1 MNLSDAKAVT
11 ALSHQLGYPLS
22 VEETTQNISAVI
34 SNEER
39 TAFVAEYNDR
49 IVGWINASQAVMIEV
64 MPYCEINGLVVDEN
78 FHAKGIG
85 KLLIE
90 RIKQWAKEK
99 GNNKLSLRCN
109 VKRIEAHKFY
119 SHIGF
124 KDMKKQ
130 TNFVLDII

>member
-1 MNLSDAKAVT
+1 MTLNDAAAVT

-22 VEETTQNISAVI
+22 IKETTQNIEAVI
-34 SNEER
+34 NSDDKI
-39 TAFVAEYNDR
+39 AFVTEYNDT
-49 IVGWINASQAVMIEV
+49 IVGWINASQSIMIEV

-78 FHAKGIG
+78 YHGKGIG

-90 RIKQWAKEK
+90 RVKQWAKEK

-119 SHIGF
+119 NHLGF
-124 KDMKKQ
+124 RDVKKQ
-130 TNFVLDII
+130 TNFVLEI